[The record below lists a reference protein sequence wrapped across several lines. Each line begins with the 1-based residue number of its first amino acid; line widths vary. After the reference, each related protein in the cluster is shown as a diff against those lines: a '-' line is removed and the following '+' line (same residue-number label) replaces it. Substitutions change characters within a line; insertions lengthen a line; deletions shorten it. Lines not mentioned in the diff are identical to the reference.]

1 MDKVKKYMI
10 IVLGILIILIL
21 ILALTIKNNNRKKI
35 LSNIFDDNSG
45 PQDVL
50 NTQIEKIKPTMINS
64 ENTYFTVNKCVEDYL
79 SMLEAS
85 QGDVLYEYLNEN
97 YINKNNLSKNDIIE
111 KLVKYNNYDGY
122 VSEEAYELNG
132 EVNSIYF
139 IKGKIDLKEVF
150 FEVTIDYTNSTF
162 DIMPVENEEYNNDIN
177 TGVDSNEIANKN
189 ISKKTYNIIAKTNL
203 SDADIVRSYYKRYA
217 KLIVEDSEEA
227 YERLNSTYKKQRYKN
242 YEDFQK
248 YVEENKNEF
257 DTAYKIENIDNLT
270 FNGFNE
276 RYIFEQKN
284 KNYAIENYQVL
295 RKNDDIVYIGV
306 NGFGNYFIFE
316 VSKPGMYNVILDN
329 HTIDLSEFTEKYNSS
344 KAKDK
349 VAMNA
354 EKIKDALNTKDYGY
368 IYEKLNDTFKKNNYP
383 TQQQF
388 ENYIKDK
395 VYEYNKFEYTKME
408 EQGETYIL
416 YITVK
421 DQTEE
426 KEENKN
432 LAIIMQLN
440 EGTDFTM
447 SFSID

>member
-85 QGDVLYEYLNEN
+85 QGDVLYEYLNED